1 MPVGETVPKIQP
13 EAGFTNEFDIQK
25 WLYVILENRWWIIG
39 FTTLCT
45 FLAIVYSF
53 LVTPI
58 YSAVTTVYVQ
68 TQTRAPVSNQNLV
81 GITSWGEEIRFYNSQ
96 DQVIRSRAVMEEV
109 VERLN
114 LQNHEGF
121 KGSKDPAGI
130 LAGYVRVAPIKD
142 SSIFQIMVK
151 APYKEDVALWANTIA
166 EVYSDQ
172 NIKSAMEY
180 VTKANSIILT
190 QINDLQ
196 KQYTK
201 LQQNLGYQMNVS
213 QTYFPDNQRQIIDE
227 KIRTLETRINDVRI
241 KANETQ
247 AVISQIENVLA
258 RGGDPLSV
266 SEVAV
271 NPAIQ
276 SLHTQLISDER
287 ELNQLLSKLK
297 PKHPDVLKKQAEI
310 DSLNQ
315 KIRSQV
321 MVVLNSYKNQLS
333 GYRIEEGS
341 LSAENLS
348 AKREGVSF
356 VESSSRTTSLETSIT
371 SIKNYM
377 DILSSKMQELNVAAS
392 LVSNNIRII
401 DPAVPPWRPVSPNRK
416 VNILFGLLLGL
427 ALSVGGVALVQ
438 VFDTRIKS
446 TEDIEHR
453 LGLNLLTMVPAMESQ
468 SQRASIE
475 AYQTLRTAL
484 LYASQNKQKNVILV
498 TSAGPKEGKSTVTL
512 NLGSALASGGDRVLV
527 MDCDLRRPT
536 MHRKF
541 KPEAAVKGLTHYMAD
556 KEAKPEDFI
565 APVGV
570 NLWILYSGPIPP
582 NPPEIFSM
590 KRFKEL
596 VEKMRQE
603 FDWVLIDSPPAL
615 SLTDGQI
622 LASYSDLVLLV
633 AKHKHTHVP
642 LLQRTVITLERLKA
656 QIAGVVMNYVDTSS
670 SYYYDYYYSNSY
682 YYTTGTSPKKIS
694 WLFGLDVSR
703 FQDLGKRKKKKTKD
717 SAFS

>member
-1 MPVGETVPKIQP
+1 
-13 EAGFTNEFDIQK
+13 
-25 WLYVILENRWWIIG
+25 
-39 FTTLCT
+39 
-45 FLAIVYSF
+45 
-53 LVTPI
+53 
-58 YSAVTTVYVQ
+58 
-68 TQTRAPVSNQNLV
+68 
-81 GITSWGEEIRFYNSQ
+81 
-96 DQVIRSRAVMEEV
+96 
-109 VERLN
+109 
-114 LQNHEGF
+114 
-121 KGSKDPAGI
+121 
-130 LAGYVRVAPIKD
+130 
-142 SSIFQIMVK
+142 
-151 APYKEDVALWANTIA
+151 
-166 EVYSDQ
+166 
-172 NIKSAMEY
+172 
-180 VTKANSIILT
+180 
-190 QINDLQ
+190 
-196 KQYTK
+196 
-201 LQQNLGYQMNVS
+201 
-213 QTYFPDNQRQIIDE
+213 
-227 KIRTLETRINDVRI
+227 
-241 KANETQ
+241 
-247 AVISQIENVLA
+247 
-258 RGGDPLSV
+258 
-266 SEVAV
+266 
-271 NPAIQ
+271 
-276 SLHTQLISDER
+276 
-287 ELNQLLSKLK
+287 LK

-321 MVVLNSYKNQLS
+321 LVVLNSYKNQLS